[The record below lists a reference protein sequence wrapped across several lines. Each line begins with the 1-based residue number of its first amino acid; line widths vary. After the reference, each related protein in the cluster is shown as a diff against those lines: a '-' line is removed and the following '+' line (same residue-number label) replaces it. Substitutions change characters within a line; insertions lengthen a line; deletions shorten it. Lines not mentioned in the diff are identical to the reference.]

1 MKKIFLLLF
10 LATAAAFAQKPVFA
24 TAKVKAATVYF
35 NSAEISQSA
44 AVTLPAGTSEVVIK
58 NVANYLLENTLL
70 IGAPANV
77 TILSSQFTN
86 NYISE
91 FEPDE
96 NSPALKKV
104 RDSIKLVE
112 EQIALVSNQKTSE
125 QKTLELLDKNNQV
138 YGQQSGLSVAEL
150 MKMVDYYKAKRTE
163 TANTIN
169 TLYAKEQKL
178 NEKLAD
184 LRSRLE
190 VNISKEEKVSTG
202 KLVLQ
207 IMSETAQSTQ
217 LDISYLTQ
225 GASWQ
230 PFYDLRAD
238 NITSPINM
246 LYKAQVVQQTG
257 IDWKKVKLTLSSGSP
272 NQSSYAPELSPW
284 FLSLMPVTSQSFY
297 GKPNADFLET
307 LQGQVPGLNISTGSG
322 QPGAN
327 STVVLRG
334 YGSINGTAEPLYV
347 IDGVPLSAEN
357 YKSINPDDVA
367 TVSVLK
373 DANATSIYG
382 NRGTNG
388 VIVVTTKRGKKEKS
402 SVSQYTEIT
411 ENQLNV
417 SFDIDI
423 PYDIASNGKQHSVT
437 LKEIKLP
444 ATYKHYSIPKLEQ
457 EAFLL
462 AEISDYAKYNLLKG
476 EANIIFEGM
485 YIGKTSINPSQT
497 ADTLNL
503 SMGRDKK
510 ISVKRELIAEKSST
524 KFLSSGR
531 EQVFTYDI
539 IIRNNKKEAAKLTLK
554 DQYPISTDKEIEVEL
569 LQSDSAKVET
579 EIGIL
584 SWELNLK
591 PGETKKVRISY
602 RVKAPKSK
610 PVYNL

>member
-10 LATAAAFAQKPVFA
+10 LATATAFAQKPIF
-24 TAKVKAATVYF
+24 TSAKVKAATVYF

-58 NVANYLLENTLL
+58 NVANYLLENTLQV
-70 IGAPANV
+70 GVPSNV

-112 EQIALVSNQKTSE
+112 EQIALVYNQKTSE

-138 YGQQSGLSVAEL
+138 YGQQSGLSVTEL
-150 MKMVDYYKAKRTE
+150 MKMVDYYKTKRTE

-169 TLYAKEQKL
+169 TLTAKEQKL
-178 NEKLAD
+178 NEKLTD
-184 LRSRLE
+184 LKSKLE
-190 VNISKEEKVSTG
+190 VNISKEEKISTG

-207 IMSETAQSTQ
+207 IMSETPLSTQ

-230 PFYDLRAD
+230 PFYDLRAND
-238 NITSPINM
+238 ITSPINM

-257 IDWKKVKLTLSSGSP
+257 IDWKKVKLTLSSGMP
-272 NQSSYAPELSPW
+272 NQSSFAPELSPW
-284 FLSLMPVTSQSFY
+284 FLRFENRQYDSL
-297 GKPNADFLET
+297 A
-307 LQGQVPGLNISTGSG
+307 
-322 QPGAN
+322 
-327 STVVLRG
+327 
-334 YGSINGTAEPLYV
+334 
-347 IDGVPLSAEN
+347 
-357 YKSINPDDVA
+357 
-367 TVSVLK
+367 
-373 DANATSIYG
+373 YG
-382 NRGTNG
+382 NTNNVAIRGAASQELSD
-388 VIVVTTKRGKKEKS
+388 VVVEAYRTTTKAKS
-402 SVSQYTEIT
+402 NVAATIT
-411 ENQLNV
+411 EHQMNV
-417 SFDIDI
+417 SFDIDL

-444 ATYKHYSIPKLEQ
+444 ATYRHFSVPKLEQ

-462 AEISDYAKYNLLKG
+462 AEISDYAKYNMLRG

-485 YIGKTSINPSQT
+485 YIGKTQINPSQT

-510 ISVKRELIAEKSST
+510 ISVKRETVAEKSST
-524 KFLSSGR
+524 KFLSSGK

-554 DQYPISTDKEIEVEL
+554 DQYPVSTDKEIEVEL
-569 LQSDSAKVET
+569 LQSDSAKVDKET
-579 EIGIL
+579 GIL
-584 SWELNLK
+584 TWEMSLK
-591 PGETKKVRISY
+591 PTETKKVRISY
-602 RVKAPKSK
+602 KVKSPKSK
-610 PVYNL
+610 TLANL

>member
-1 MKKIFLLLF
+1 MKKIFLLFLF
-10 LATAAAFAQKPVFA
+10 VSASAFAQKPVFT

-35 NSAEISQSA
+35 NAAEITQSA
-44 AVTLPAGTSEVVIK
+44 AVTLPAGTSEIVIK
-58 NVANYLLENTLL
+58 NVANYLNENTVQ
-70 IGAPANV
+70 IGAPSNLTV
-77 TILSSQFTN
+77 LSVQFTN
-86 NYISE
+86 DYISE

-96 NSPALKKV
+96 TSPAIKKV
-104 RDSIKLVE
+104 RDSITLVQRE
-112 EQIALVSNQKTSE
+112 LALVANQKASE

-169 TLYAKEQKL
+169 TLVAKEQKL
-178 NEKLAD
+178 NEKLAE

-207 IMSETAQSTQ
+207 IMSDAPISTQ

-284 FLSLMPVTSQSFY
+284 FLSLANNLKYKDM
-297 GKPNADFLET
+297 
-307 LQGQVPGLNISTGSG
+307 VPGLQVQGAFASDDKQLSEVVVQAYRTSTKAVS
-322 QPGAN
+322 N
-327 STVVLRG
+327 
-334 YGSINGTAEPLYV
+334 
-347 IDGVPLSAEN
+347 
-357 YKSINPDDVA
+357 VA
-367 TVSVLK
+367 
-373 DANATSIYG
+373 AT
-382 NRGTNG
+382 
-388 VIVVTTKRGKKEKS
+388 
-402 SVSQYTEIT
+402 IT
-411 ENQLNV
+411 ENQMNV

-444 ATYKHYSIPKLEQ
+444 ATYRHYSVPKLEQ

-462 AEISDYAKYNLLKG
+462 AEISDYAKYNLLRG

-524 KFLSSGR
+524 KFFSSGR

-554 DQYPISTDKEIEVEL
+554 DQYPVSTDKEIEVEL
-569 LQSDSAKVET
+569 LQSDSAKIEAET
-579 EIGIL
+579 GIL

-591 PGETKKVRISY
+591 AGETKKVRISY
-602 RVKAPKSK
+602 RVKAPKNKS
-610 PVYNL
+610 VYNL